1 MIATVVFMLSVL
13 LQVAFVAFISS
24 YWLVLGAHSTSC
36 VQHMWRSEDILQK
49 AVLAFYHE
57 DLVVR
62 LRGTCLYVMCHFAG
76 WNL

>member
-36 VQHMWRSEDILQK
+36 VQHMWRSEDSFQEL
-49 AVLAFYHE
+49 LLSFH
-57 DLVVR
+57 
-62 LRGTCLYVMCHFAG
+62 
-76 WNL
+76 